1 MCALNRGKIFG
12 RQNVLGTHALIK
24 SAVTLQFFFY
34 LELFQLRNNI
44 LLEKILLIWFINIQM
59 FVVKSSYEIK

>member
-24 SAVTLQFFFY
+24 SAVTLHFFKF
-34 LELFQLRNNI
+34 RI
-44 LLEKILLIWFINIQM
+44 I
-59 FVVKSSYEIK
+59 SIKK